1 MPDDSVPDHLVPG
14 RDDLPQVQPVRVLV
28 TGASQGIGRA
38 VALGL
43 AQAGFTVAAVARSAR
58 ALDELVEEITAD
70 GGRAVATAFDVTDAA
85 AVAAG
90 VHALELEV
98 GGFDLLVQAAGRIEP
113 QEVPPWEADPAHVR
127 AVLET
132 NVLGPFHVVRAV
144 VPGMVARGAGRVVD
158 LSSGAASQD
167 SGTYFAYAAS
177 KAALFRLG
185 GAVAAAGAPLGVLA
199 FELSP
204 GVVRTAMSTSMSRHA
219 DRTEWTDPDAVV
231 EMVRVIAS
239 GQLDAWSGRFLRVGV
254 DTPAALR
261 AAQPRLGPT
270 TRKLVVTPYGPDD
283 PLA

>member
-1 MPDDSVPDHLVPG
+1 MPDVPE
-14 RDDLPQVQPVRVLV
+14 VQPVRALV

-43 AQAGFTVAAVARSAR
+43 AQAGFTVAVVARSAR

-70 GGRAVATAFDVTDAA
+70 GGRAVATAFDVTDAS

-90 VHALELEV
+90 VHALELEL
-98 GGFDLLVQAAGRIEP
+98 GGFDLLVQSAGRIEP

-127 AVLET
+127 AVLEA
-132 NVLGPFHVVRAV
+132 NVLGPFHVARAV
-144 VPGMVARGAGRVVD
+144 VPGMVARGSGRVVD
-158 LSSGAASQD
+158 LSSGAASKD
-167 SGTYFAYAAS
+167 SGAYAAYAAS

-185 GAVAAAGAPLGVLA
+185 GAIAAAGAPHGVLA

-204 GVVRTAMSTSMSRHA
+204 GVVRTAMSTSMSQHA
-219 DRTEWTDPDAVV
+219 DRTEWTEPEAVV
-231 EMVRVIAS
+231 EMVRAIAS
-239 GQLDAWSGRFLRVGV
+239 GQLDAWSGRFLRVGA
-254 DTPAALR
+254 DTPESLR
-261 AAQPRLGPT
+261 AAEPRLGPT